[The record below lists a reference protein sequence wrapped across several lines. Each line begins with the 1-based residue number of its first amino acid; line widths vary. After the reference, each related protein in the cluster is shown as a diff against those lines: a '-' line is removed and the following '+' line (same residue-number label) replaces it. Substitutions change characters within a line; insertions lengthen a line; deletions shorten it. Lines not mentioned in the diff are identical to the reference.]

1 MTRLLSTFLIL
12 LFSISSFAQEQF
24 RIKGKVKD
32 QLDIPLFDASVLIG
46 NSADSTQIKQTFTDV
61 NGLFNLSL
69 NSIETP
75 FYIIIEDPIE
85 GFYKRSFENLNQDLD
100 LGTII
105 LSPQTYQLKEV
116 ILSTTSPVV
125 IKNDTIEFDANSFK
139 VKPNANLEALLRELP
154 GVDIDDNGKIT
165 VNGKDVNEILIDGE
179 PFFGTDGKVALE
191 NLPADIIKKVQVSD
205 FKTKNEKFSG
215 ERSRSDKSSIN
226 ITLKEDKK
234 MGYMIKGTAGFG
246 TDNRYEGNLMANY
259 FKGSKKLS
267 LIASSNDI
275 ASTGLATGA

>member
-69 NSIETP
+69 NSIENP

-154 GVDIDDNGKIT
+154 GVAIVIT
-165 VNGKDVNEILIDGE
+165 VIVIAAPSMLI
-179 PFFGTDGKVALE
+179 VAPRGIVTE
-191 NLPADIIKKVQVSD
+191 
-205 FKTKNEKFSG
+205 
-215 ERSRSDKSSIN
+215 
-226 ITLKEDKK
+226 
-234 MGYMIKGTAGFG
+234 
-246 TDNRYEGNLMANY
+246 
-259 FKGSKKLS
+259 
-267 LIASSNDI
+267 
-275 ASTGLATGA
+275 